1 MKMSYPQR
9 PLLDLWTAMNM
20 NSNIRWEISRRKI
33 STNKLVLSIKICVD
47 GLGKYLVKKTFNKL
61 RGLF

>member
-20 NSNIRWEISRRKI
+20 NSKS
-33 STNKLVLSIKICVD
+33 D
-47 GLGKYLVKKTFNKL
+47 GKFPGGK
-61 RGLF
+61 

>member
-9 PLLDLWTAMNM
+9 PLLDLWTAVNI

-33 STNKLVLSIKICVD
+33 STNKLVLSIKMCVD
-47 GLGKYLVKKTFNKL
+47 ELCKYLVKKTFNKL
-61 RGLF
+61 HGLF